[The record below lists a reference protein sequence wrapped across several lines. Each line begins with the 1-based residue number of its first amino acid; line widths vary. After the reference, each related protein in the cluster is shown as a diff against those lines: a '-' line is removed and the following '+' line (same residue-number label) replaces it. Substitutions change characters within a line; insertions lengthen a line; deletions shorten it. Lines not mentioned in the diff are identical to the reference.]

1 MSILPKLYC
10 RTPEMISIFED
21 RLSGKASAIGPHMP
35 TQCKLANIPR
45 KKADIKIENT
55 FVMLNV

>member
-1 MSILPKLYC
+1 
-10 RTPEMISIFED
+10 MISIFED